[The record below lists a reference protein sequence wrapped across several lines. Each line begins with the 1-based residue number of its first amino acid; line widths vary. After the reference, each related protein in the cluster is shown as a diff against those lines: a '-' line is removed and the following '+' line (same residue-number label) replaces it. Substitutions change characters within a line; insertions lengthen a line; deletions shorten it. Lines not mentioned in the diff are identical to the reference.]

1 VRKEDL
7 PEDSWFRRYRSK
19 RLELTPEEKEI
30 VRRRVEEAK
39 RRTYEQLRERDG
51 S

>member
-1 VRKEDL
+1 MNNFDPKPYYSYKKKVRNL
-7 PEDSWFRRYRSK
+7 S
-19 RLELTPEEKEI
+19 PEEEAI

-39 RRTYEQLRERDG
+39 RRAYERLRERDG